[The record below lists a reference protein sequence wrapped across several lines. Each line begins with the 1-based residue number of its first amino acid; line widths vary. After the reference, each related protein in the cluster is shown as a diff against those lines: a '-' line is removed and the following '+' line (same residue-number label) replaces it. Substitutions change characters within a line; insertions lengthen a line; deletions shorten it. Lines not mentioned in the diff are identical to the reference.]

1 MSPVRILLLGFYYPP
16 DISPGAF
23 RAEALLHALDARLP
37 EGSEV
42 HMLTTAPHR
51 FTQGQAAAAK
61 EEVLPSG
68 KSRITRLEITQP
80 GKGMAGQ
87 AVGFLGYARQV
98 AKLTR
103 GQHYDLVVATSS
115 RLMTAVLA
123 RWLAKRHRAKLYQ
136 DIRDNFV
143 DNLPHVLP
151 GCIGRALAPFFGLLE
166 RWALGGAQRVNL
178 VSRGFG
184 PYFTSRYPQQ
194 HFSWHTNGIDLPF
207 VQAVEQGTFQPEP
220 ERRPEAPLK
229 VLYAGNLG
237 AGQGLERILP
247 ELAKHIEGRAEF
259 RIIGAGGGSD
269 TLQQALDTQR
279 VSNVT
284 LQPPIPRDALIQ
296 AYRDTDVLFLHLN
309 TLPSLDTVLPSKLF
323 EYAATGRPI
332 WAGVAGYA
340 ARFIEEEIDNAA
352 VFSPADVESAVA
364 AIGRLELSSRP
375 RSRFVARWRRDRIM
389 QEMANEVLAVLK
401 DEA

>member
-1 MSPVRILLLGFYYPP
+1 MSPVRILLLGFYFPP

-42 HMLTTAPHR
+42 HMVSTAPHR
-51 FTQGQAAAAK
+51 FTQGQVQVAK
-61 EEVLPSG
+61 EECLPSG

-87 AVGFLGYARQV
+87 AMGFLGYGRQV

-103 GQHYDLVVATSS
+103 GEHYDLVVATSS

-123 RWLAKRHRAKLYQ
+123 RWLANRHGAKLYQ

-151 GCIGRALAPFFGLLE
+151 GGIGKALAPFFGLLE
-166 RWALGGAQRVNL
+166 RWALCEAQRVNL
-178 VSRGFG
+178 VSRGFA
-184 PYFTSRYPQQ
+184 PYFTSRYPLQ
-194 HFSWHTNGIDLPF
+194 HFSWHTNGIDLSF
-207 VQAVEQGTFQPEP
+207 VHAVEQGIFLPGP
-220 ERRPEAPLK
+220 ERRSDAPLK

-237 AGQGLERILP
+237 AGQGLEHILP
-247 ELAKHIEGRAEF
+247 ALAKRLEGRAEF
-259 RIIGAGGGSD
+259 RIIGAGGGAD
-269 TLQQALDTQR
+269 ALQQALDTQR

-332 WAGVAGYA
+332 WAGVAGFA
-340 ARFIEEEIDNAA
+340 GGFIEEEIDNAA
-352 VFSPADVESAVA
+352 VFLPADVESAVA
-364 AIGRLELSSRP
+364 ALGRLALSSRP

-389 QEMANEVLAVLK
+389 EEMADEVLAVVK
-401 DEA
+401 NEA

>member
-37 EGSEV
+37 AGSEV
-42 HMLTTAPHR
+42 HVVTTAPHR
-51 FTQGQAAAAK
+51 FTQGQAPVAK
-61 EEVLPSG
+61 EEILPNG
-68 KSRITRLEITQP
+68 KSRIIRLEITQP

-87 AVGFLGYARQV
+87 AVGFLGYVRQV
-98 AKLTR
+98 TKLTR
-103 GQHYDLVVATSS
+103 GEHYDLVVATSS

-123 RWLAKRHRAKLYQ
+123 RWLAKRHGAKLYQ

-151 GCIGRALAPFFGLLE
+151 GGIGKALAPFFGLLE
-166 RWALGGAQRVNL
+166 RWALGKAQRVNL
-178 VSRGFG
+178 VSRGFE
-184 PYFTSRYPQQ
+184 PYFTSRYPRQ

-207 VQAVEQGTFQPEP
+207 VQAVERGTFLPGP
-220 ERRPEAPLK
+220 ERRAEAPLK

-237 AGQGLERILP
+237 AGQGLEHILP
-247 ELAKHIEGRAEF
+247 ALAKRLEGRAEF
-259 RIIGAGGGSD
+259 RVIGGGGGAEA
-269 TLQQALDTQR
+269 LQQALDAQR

-284 LQPPIPRDALIQ
+284 LQSPIPRDALIQ
-296 AYRDTDVLFLHLN
+296 AYRDADVLFLHLN

-323 EYAATGRPI
+323 EYAATSRPI
-332 WAGVAGYA
+332 WAGVVGFAG
-340 ARFIEEEIDNAA
+340 RFIEEEIDNTA
-352 VFSPADVESAVA
+352 VFLPADVESAVA
-364 AIGRLELSSRP
+364 ALGRLELSSRP

-389 QEMANEVLAVLK
+389 DEMADEVLAVVK